1 MSFAFARGFLA
12 LGAFVGELR
21 RFGGMVACVP
31 QQSAAFPAAVLS
43 LWGLPRGLSL
53 AAVAVSDQGCRR
65 RPLIPR
71 SAAEHAYITLA
82 SDFTF
87 GRYKELRVTY

>member
-43 LWGLPRGLSL
+43 LWVWSLGALYIWLSSLRGVN
-53 AAVAVSDQGCRR
+53 AVEDVKY
-65 RPLIPR
+65 RP
-71 SAAEHAYITLA
+71 
-82 SDFTF
+82 
-87 GRYKELRVTY
+87 

>member
-31 QQSAAFPAAVLS
+31 LQSAAFPAAVLS
-43 LWGLPRGLSL
+43 LGLRGPLC
-53 AAVAVSDQGCRR
+53 AAGLFERCA
-65 RPLIPR
+65 
-71 SAAEHAYITLA
+71 
-82 SDFTF
+82 
-87 GRYKELRVTY
+87 K